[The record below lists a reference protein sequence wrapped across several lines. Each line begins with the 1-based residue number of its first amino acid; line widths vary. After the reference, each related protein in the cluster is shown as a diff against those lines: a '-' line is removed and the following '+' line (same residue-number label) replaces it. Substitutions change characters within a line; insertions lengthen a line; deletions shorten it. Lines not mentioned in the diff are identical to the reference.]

1 MRTDFNSRK
10 KPKPAQSLLR
20 AHIVIGIIFLSFLIV
35 EFRLF
40 YWQIIKGN
48 SLEAEATKQYQ
59 KLIINTG
66 KRGSIYTSD
75 GHLLV
80 GNEKVYRLFAE
91 PHLYTESKE
100 KIHKQI
106 FDLLL
111 ELDTDFK
118 EATEE
123 AAKKEIEENFSLF
136 LENKLAIRD
145 KKWVGIISGV
155 TEKTKDEIENLK
167 IEGFGFDPYFQRL
180 YPEASMAA
188 HVTGFVGKDEEGET
202 LGYFGI
208 EGSLN
213 KELSAKINK
222 EITSNFSFGEDLSKK
237 INGRDVTLTIRRD
250 IQFLIEN
257 ELKKSIE
264 KYGASS
270 GEVIVMEPDTGKI
283 LGLAAYPNYDQ
294 KNFYEFP
301 TDFYK
306 NPSVSNFYEPGSTFK
321 VLTVSIGIDS
331 GAITPETKCDNCS
344 ESRKISKYTIKNW
357 NDVYHPDI
365 NMTEALAKSDN
376 TAMIFVREKI
386 GDKTFIDYIKKFGFG
401 QKITNDIQED
411 TSPSFPE
418 KWGEVEL
425 ATRSFGQGISATS
438 LQVIRAINTIANQ
451 GLMVQPQ
458 FIQKVSD
465 RETHQEIITETI
477 ELDQIISK
485 ETAEEV
491 TKMMIESASHG
502 EAQWIA
508 SKDYLVA
515 GKTGTSQVNNEDGG
529 YDDEKTIASFIG
541 FAPADNPQFIMLTK
555 LNEPT
560 TSPWAAETAAP
571 LWYKIADKLILMFE

>member
-10 KPKPAQSLLR
+10 KPKPVKSLIR
-20 AHIVIGIIFLSFLIV
+20 AHIVIGIIFISFFIV

-40 YWQIIKGN
+40 YWQVIKGE
-48 SLEAEATKQYQ
+48 SLEAEATRQYQ

-91 PHLYTESKE
+91 PQLYTESQE

-106 FDLLL
+106 FDILL

-123 AAKKEIEENFSLF
+123 AVREEIEDNFSLF
-136 LENKLAIRD
+136 LESKLALRD
-145 KKWVGIISGV
+145 KKWVGILSGI
-155 TEKTKDEIENLK
+155 TEEVKEKIENLEIK
-167 IEGFGFDPYFQRL
+167 GFGFDPYFQRL

-188 HVTGFVGKDEEGET
+188 HVTGFVGKDEEGKT
-202 LGYFGI
+202 IGYFGI

-222 EITSNFSFGEDLSKK
+222 EITSNFSFGDELSKK
-237 INGRDVTLTIRRD
+237 INGRDITLTIRRD
-250 IQFLIEN
+250 IQFLIES

-270 GEVIVMEPDTGKI
+270 GEVIVMDPKTGKV

-294 KNFYEFP
+294 KNFYKFP

-321 VLTVSIGIDS
+321 VLTISIGIDS
-331 GAITPETKCDNCS
+331 GAITPETKCDNCKK
-344 ESRKISKYTIKNW
+344 SRKIGKYTIRNW
-357 NDVYHPDI
+357 NDVYHPNITMID
-365 NMTEALAKSDN
+365 ALAKSDN
-376 TAMIFVREKI
+376 TAMIFAREKI
-386 GDKTFIDYIKKFGFG
+386 GDETFIDYLKKFGFG

-411 TSPSFPE
+411 TTPSFPE
-418 KWGEVEL
+418 KWGEIEL
-425 ATRSFGQGISATS
+425 ATRAFGQGISTTS
-438 LQVIRAINTIANQ
+438 LQLVRAINTIANQ
-451 GLMVQPQ
+451 GMMVQPQ
-458 FIQKVSD
+458 FIQKVFD
-465 RETHQEIITETI
+465 RETRQEIITKTI

-485 ETAEEV
+485 ETAQIV
-491 TKMMIESASHG
+491 TKMMIESANYG

-508 SKDYLVA
+508 SKEYLVA
-515 GKTGTSQVNNEDGG
+515 GKTGTSQVINKNGG

-555 LNEPT
+555 LNDPT

-571 LWYKIADKLILMFE
+571 LWYKIADKLILMFN